1 MVDGFERK
9 VLQKIYGSVQDKDTW
24 KSRYNDELY
33 MLFKEPKL
41 TTAIRLAR
49 LRWAG
54 HVQRMV
60 DDQMPKRLLYTKPR
74 GKRQVGRPRARRLDE
89 VNSDTRQIGI
99 RRWWTRA
106 LDKGEWRGLLKEVK
120 TLKEL

>member
-1 MVDGFERK
+1 
-9 VLQKIYGSVQDKDTW
+9 
-24 KSRYNDELY
+24 
-33 MLFKEPKL
+33 LFKEPKL

-49 LRWAG
+49 LRRAG
-54 HVQRMV
+54 HMQHMG

-74 GKRQVGRPRARRLDE
+74 GKRQVRRPRARWLDE
-89 VNSDTRQIGI
+89 VNSDAREIGI

-106 LDKGEWRGLLKEVK
+106 LDKGQSRRLLKEAK